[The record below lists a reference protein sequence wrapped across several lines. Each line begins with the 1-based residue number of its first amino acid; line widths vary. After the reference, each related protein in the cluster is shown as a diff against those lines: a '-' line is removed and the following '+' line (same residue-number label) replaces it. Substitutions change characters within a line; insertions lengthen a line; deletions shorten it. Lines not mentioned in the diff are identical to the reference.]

1 MVWRG
6 TVWHGCNT
14 CEEEED
20 IPLRL
25 SEVDLHDRDEGCIHV
40 ITLRCLGV
48 QNLHGEGAPR
58 DPANTIKAHYEY
70 QQSASNT
77 DYCSHG
83 TTGRLESKR
92 SGCRKYAAW
101 PTCRHSMFVTRQT

>member
-1 MVWRG
+1 MLLRGIVWRG
-6 TVWHGCNT
+6 CST
-14 CEEEED
+14 CEEEEH

-40 ITLRCLGV
+40 VTLRCLGV
-48 QNLHGEGAPR
+48 QNLDRESAPR
-58 DPANTIKAHYEY
+58 DPANTVKAHYKH

-83 TTGRLESKR
+83 TIGRLESKH
-92 SGCRKYAAW
+92 SGCKIMLHGQHADTA
-101 PTCRHSMFVTRQT
+101 CL